1 MSLPSNGCAAVRDDL
16 AELALG
22 TLSGVE
28 RSTVLSHVQFCSL
41 CREEVDR
48 LSAAADAILTLAP
61 EAEPSAGFET
71 RLFER
76 MGVSAP
82 RHRWLPR
89 RRAGRIAL
97 AAGALV
103 SALGAGLGVGL
114 ATAGSSLPGSVSAAP
129 ITASLTADHSIR
141 GEVYLSTGNPGW
153 VFMSVDHV
161 DMTGLAT
168 CKVET
173 ANGTTTTVGTFWL
186 EKGTGSWA
194 YELPVPASQVRTAW
208 IVNSSGTVLASA
220 KLNR

>member
-1 MSLPSNGCAAVRDDL
+1 MSLPPNGCAAVRDDL

-22 TLSGVE
+22 TLSGLE
-28 RSTVLSHVQFCSL
+28 RSAVLSHVQFCSL

-48 LSAAADAILTLAP
+48 LSAAADAVLTLAP

-114 ATAGSSLPGSVSAAP
+114 ATAGSSLPAISDP
-129 ITASLTADHSIR
+129 IAASLTAGHSIR
-141 GEVYLSTGNPGW
+141 GEVYLATGNPGW

-168 CKVET
+168 CKVQT
-173 ANGTTTTVGTFWL
+173 ANGTTTTVGTFWV

-208 IVNSSGTVLASA
+208 IVNSSGTVLAKA
-220 KLNR
+220 ELNR

>member
-1 MSLPSNGCAAVRDDL
+1 MSMHSNGCAAVHDDL

-28 RSTVLSHVQFCSL
+28 RSAVLSHVQSCSH

-76 MGVSAP
+76 MGVSVP
-82 RHRWLPR
+82 RHRWVPR

-97 AAGALV
+97 AAAALV

-114 ATAGSSLPGSVSAAP
+114 ATAGSSLPSAISAP
-129 ITASLTADHSIR
+129 IEASLTADHSIR
-141 GEVYLSTGNPGW
+141 GEVYLAPGSPGW
-153 VFMSVDHV
+153 LFMSVDDV
-161 DMTGLAT
+161 DLTGFAT
-168 CKVET
+168 CKLKT
-173 ANGTTTTVGTFWL
+173 ADGTTTTAGTFWL
-186 EKGTGSWA
+186 EKGTGSWT
-194 YELPVPASQVRTAW
+194 YQLPVPASQIRKAW
-208 IVNSSGTVLASA
+208 IVNSSGTVLATA
-220 KLNR
+220 QLNR